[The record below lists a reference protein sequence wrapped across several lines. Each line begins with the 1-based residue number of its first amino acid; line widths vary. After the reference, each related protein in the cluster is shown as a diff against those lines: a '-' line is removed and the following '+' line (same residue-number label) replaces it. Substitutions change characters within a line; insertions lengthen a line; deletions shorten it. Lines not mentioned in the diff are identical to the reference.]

1 MICFAKSLLINCIF
15 CEFTMDPLS
24 FLCFY
29 YGVTIFL
36 AESLWIHFMFRDF
49 TRESPSI
56 AQIPYKLTR
65 YFGII
70 LYIHFLFRNHYV
82 LLVSRI
88 DYEFTSVF
96 ANSLWIYHLFREF
109 TKDLLS
115 YLRIHYEFTIFFSNS
130 LSIHY
135 LFREF
140 TIFFANSL
148 WIYYFRLLH
157 NDNMYVMMT
166 SWYRNNYVKQK
177 SLRHSRSDSYAISC
191 GLLVICYKYFIFSN
205 NFFRIFEHDLAAI
218 FYLNHGVIYRR
229 LEFS

>member
-1 MICFAKSLLINCIF
+1 M
-15 CEFTMDPLS
+15 EWLS
-24 FLCFY
+24 F
-29 YGVTIFL
+29 
-36 AESLWIHFMFRDF
+36 S
-49 TRESPSI
+49 
-56 AQIPYKLTR
+56 
-65 YFGII
+65 
-70 LYIHFLFRNHYV
+70 RNHYEFTLCLV
-82 LLVSRI
+82 ISLENHHLLRKSPINSPGVSGLYYVFTFCFEITMYLLLVSRI

-218 FYLNHGVIYRR
+218 FHLKHGVIYTW

>member
-1 MICFAKSLLINCIF
+1 MMLSLFHEFEPNPQWIELIGGDWPAREKYCRANKTTGWVDLDCIF
-15 CEFTMDPLS
+15 CELTMDPLS
-24 FLCFY
+24 FSCFY

-36 AESLWIHFMFRDF
+36 AESLWIHFTFSDF

-70 LYIHFLFRNHYV
+70 LCIHFLFRNHYV
-82 LLVSRI
+82 FTTCFANWL
-88 DYEFTSVF
+88 FTSVF
-96 ANSLWIYHLFREF
+96 ANSLWIYHRFREI

-157 NDNMYVMMT
+157 NDNMYDDVM
-166 SWYRNNYVKQK
+166 
-177 SLRHSRSDSYAISC
+177 IS
-191 GLLVICYKYFIFSN
+191 
-205 NFFRIFEHDLAAI
+205 
-218 FYLNHGVIYRR
+218 
-229 LEFS
+229 